1 MRSQVS
7 VIKCKSYNPQE
18 LYPAVRKSLDLI
30 GGINSFV
37 KRSDK
42 VLIKP
47 NLLCACTP
55 DKGIDTHPEFA
66 RAVIKIV
73 KETGAEIFLGDAPS
87 VWGTPE
93 DVDSVYELSG
103 MRQVCYE
110 EKVRLVDFNQGAM
123 VSNYPLASWT
133 KECNRIISL
142 PKFKTHDLM
151 VLTGA
156 IKNLFGLIPGL
167 SKTEL
172 HRRAM
177 RSDEFAKVL
186 VDIYELAK
194 PTVSIVDGIVAMEG
208 DGPASG
214 GTLRDLGLIIA
225 SSDAVALDS
234 VMATIV
240 GLRPEDI
247 FSTKEAYARKLGNMH
262 LSEIEVLG
270 EKLAEVIVP
279 DFKIPQLSI
288 LNRMPKPFLSLGKK
302 LIRFRA
308 VIDRD
313 KCRLC
318 GLCAKGCPAGAISQQ
333 PQAMVIEFNRCV
345 LCMCCKEVC
354 PEGAVFIRRNP
365 LLGVIKWLL
374 KLLNK

>member
-1 MRSQVS
+1 MRSKVS
-7 VIKCKSYNPQE
+7 VIKCKSYNQEE
-18 LYPAVRKSLDLI
+18 LYPAIRKSLDLI

-37 KRSDK
+37 KESDK

-55 DKGIDTHPEFA
+55 DKGIDTHPEFV
-66 RAVIKIV
+66 RAVIRIV
-73 KETGAEIFLGDAPS
+73 KETKAEIFLGDAPS

-93 DVDSVYELSG
+93 DVDNVYELSG
-103 MRQVCYE
+103 MRQVCKE
-110 EKVRLVDFNQGAM
+110 EKVRLVDFSQGAM
-123 VSNYPLASWT
+123 VSNYPLASWV

-194 PTVSIVDGIVAMEG
+194 PTISIVDGIVAMEG
-208 DGPASG
+208 DGPANG

-234 VMATIV
+234 ILAIIM
-240 GLRPEDI
+240 GLKPEDI
-247 FSTKEAYARKLGNMH
+247 FSTKEAFERKLGNMH

-270 EKLAEVIVP
+270 ERLEGVIVR
-279 DFKIPQLSI
+279 DYKIPQLSI
-288 LNRMPKPFLSLGKK
+288 LNRVPKTFLNVGKR

-308 VIDRD
+308 IIDQD
-313 KCRLC
+313 KCKLC
-318 GLCAKGCPAGAISQQ
+318 GLCVKSCPAGAISQQ
-333 PQAMVIEFNRCV
+333 PQAMAIEFNRCV
-345 LCMCCKEVC
+345 LCMCCKEIC
-354 PEGAVFIRRNP
+354 PQGAVFIRRSP
-365 LLGVIKWLL
+365 LLGVLKWLL